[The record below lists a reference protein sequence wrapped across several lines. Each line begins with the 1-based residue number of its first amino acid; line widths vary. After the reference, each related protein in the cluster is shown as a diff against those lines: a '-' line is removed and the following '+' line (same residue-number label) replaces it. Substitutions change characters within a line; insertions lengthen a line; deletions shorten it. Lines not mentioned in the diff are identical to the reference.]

1 MTYNRVIL
9 VGRATKDPEVN
20 EKVVRFDLAVS
31 RTKDETDFFKVS
43 CFEKVAEFVKSYVKK
58 GRLLLIEGTLRNNS
72 WTDKEGKQRITT
84 EIIANRVEI
93 LEKKESNNATPEN
106 WN

>member
-1 MTYNRVIL
+1 MNYSRVIL
-9 VGRATKDPEVN
+9 VGRTTKDPEIN
-20 EKVVRFDLAVS
+20 EKVVRFDLAVN

-84 EIIANRVEI
+84 EIIANRVEM
-93 LEKKESNNATPEN
+93 LEKKESNNATEN

>member
-1 MTYNRVIL
+1 MNYSRVIL
-9 VGRATKDPEVN
+9 VGRTTKDPEIN
-20 EKVVRFDLAVS
+20 EKVVRFDLAVN

>member
-1 MTYNRVIL
+1 MNYSRVIL
-9 VGRATKDPEVN
+9 VGRTTKDPEIN
-20 EKVVRFDLAVS
+20 EKVVRFDLAVN

-72 WTDKEGKQRITT
+72 WTYKEGKQRITT
-84 EIIANRVEI
+84 EIIANRVEM
-93 LEKKESNNATPEN
+93 LEKKESNNATEN